1 MEVSNKNWL
10 VDVGGIPTPLKIW
23 RFGPSTWLPSWFW
36 STPAPWFTPW
46 SDPCAGRSWCW
57 HPSSRGSVW
66 LTKMVPNDRQ
76 ISYAKWCQM
85 YPTYAQNHQ
94 KPSKTIK
101 NHQKPI
107 EFNRNFEKPGSGH
120 FWTMKLLMFAPI
132 GADVREVRHSHH
144 CPKCLGYSLY
154 ALWCLLVQIRERTG
168 EQKWSRREE
177 KCHWDK
183 ARFPGFWKVLDGSG
197 RLEGSSGCWFY
208 KMFTDRNDRNAR
220 EGNNNMLLITSF
232 VIEFWIKS
240 RVASNIIK
248 PNIGIYRAW

>member
-1 MEVSNKNWL
+1 MPNVSH
-10 VDVGGIPTPLKIW
+10 ICP
-23 RFGPSTWLPSWFW
+23 
-36 STPAPWFTPW
+36 
-46 SDPCAGRSWCW
+46 
-57 HPSSRGSVW
+57 
-66 LTKMVPNDRQ
+66 
-76 ISYAKWCQM
+76 
-85 YPTYAQNHQ
+85 

-240 RVASNIIK
+240 RVASKFIK
-248 PNIGIYRAW
+248 PTFFPPRHPSWYLMMPHHISSYLIKPSRTSSIKPAALNFTKTHCTFSNDIMIHYT